1 MIGKG
6 EGCVG
11 WVIKGKYG
19 VDLGV
24 EKAITNVVVI
34 GVTGEG
40 EFDVVEL
47 GDKGGPIVV
56 PG

>member
-1 MIGKG
+1 MISKG